1 MMLIEKIFAFDFNL
15 DNYEIKNQ
23 YSAEKDTLF
32 NFASNSDTRLS
43 YKAKVNLK
51 SKDLKEKLLN
61 DLK

>member
-1 MMLIEKIFAFDFNL
+1 MLIEKIFAFDFNL

-43 YKAKVNLK
+43 YKEKVNLK